1 VRFLGAVEA
10 HVSNLYGVFG
20 GDKSRSQALG
30 RSGRMR
36 QNHQLALVDNNS
48 SGDIRTIRDEISA
61 IFEQVLGR
69 PVVITDD
76 TDIVEDLGMDSLGV
90 MNFVMA
96 IEDFYD
102 LSIPLDRVA
111 QIQTVADLIRAVEDL
126 KSGPAA

>member
-1 VRFLGAVEA
+1 
-10 HVSNLYGVFG
+10 
-20 GDKSRSQALG
+20 
-30 RSGRMR
+30 MR
-36 QNHQLALVDNNS
+36 QNHQLALVDNNAS
-48 SGDIRTIRDEISA
+48 AEPRSIRDEISG

-69 PVVITDD
+69 SVVITDE

-111 QIQTVADLIRAVEDL
+111 QIQTVADLIRAVEEL
-126 KSGPAA
+126 KSGRAA